1 MLDIVADLVKSLGI
15 ISECIPSPLSFT
27 VTISSSFIS
36 FTSKLTLIVPS
47 LVNFIALVMRFAIP
61 DIALF
66 YPSLLT
72 QFLMLVF
79 NSNSSLDQC
88 HLIRWKFISFG

>member
-66 YPSLLT
+66 YPSPRILALF
-72 QFLMLVF
+72 FLRIL
-79 NSNSSLDQC
+79 SSVYQDY
-88 HLIRWKFISFG
+88 